1 MNAHE
6 LGLFIRT
13 HREQRRPEDVGLRAI
28 GRRRTPGLRREEL
41 AQLCGVSSTWITWLE
56 QGRDVQASVATLEK
70 LAKALQLTD
79 AEQHYLLSL
88 AGKTT
93 MADPVPSTAN
103 LSESLLQAVH
113 QVAGPSYILDKAW
126 NAITWNTTAEHLFLG
141 WLDAEASSRNLLMY
155 TFLSPQAK
163 SLIDDWEH
171 RSQRLVAEFR
181 ADCVQ
186 QRQHPD
192 IDQLITTLSM
202 QSGKFSD
209 DWKHY
214 QVIEREGGERI
225 FHHPEAGRLV
235 FQQHTFYPAIRSDL
249 KFVMLIPANT

>member
-13 HREQRRPEDVGLRAI
+13 HREQRRPEDAGLRSI

-56 QGRDVQASVATLEK
+56 QGRDVQASTATLEK

-79 AEQHYLLSL
+79 AEQHYLLTL
-88 AGKTT
+88 AGKTPV
-93 MADPVPSTAN
+93 ADALPTVN
-103 LSESLLQAVH
+103 LSESLRQAVH

-126 NAITWNTTAEHLFLG
+126 NAIAWNTAAETLFTG
-141 WLDAEASSRNLLMY
+141 WLDPAAPSRNLLIY
-155 TFLSPQAK
+155 TFLSPHAK
-163 SLIDDWEH
+163 ALIHDWEN

-186 QRQHPD
+186 QRQQPE
-192 IDQLITTLSM
+192 IDQLITTLSA
-202 QSGKFSD
+202 QSAKFND

-225 FHHPEAGRLV
+225 FHHPDAGTLV
-235 FQQHTFYPAIRSDL
+235 YQQHTFYPAIRSDL
-249 KFVMLIPANT
+249 KFVMLIPAAG